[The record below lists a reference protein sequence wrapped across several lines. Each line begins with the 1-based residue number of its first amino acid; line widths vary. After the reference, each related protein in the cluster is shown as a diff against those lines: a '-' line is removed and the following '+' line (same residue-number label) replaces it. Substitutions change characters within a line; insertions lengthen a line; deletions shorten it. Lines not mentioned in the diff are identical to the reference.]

1 MIQSMY
7 MKFWIGL
14 VVFLWVIMPHDTF
27 AAPIVAGSFSTTWDN
42 SGGDGDPND
51 PVSIILG
58 VCADAV
64 YWEEIGNPS
73 NSSTTFSC
81 VGEGGTQTQVTF
93 PSSGNYRVDFSG
105 NFTTINLVNGVNR
118 GYFRSV
124 EQWGDSV
131 WTDLFGAFQSV
142 HRLAINA
149 ADAPDL
155 SQVTNFSYLF
165 AGATNFNSNIN
176 HWNVSTITEMAGVFN
191 GASSFN
197 QPLDNWDVS
206 NVVNFGG
213 GEEGGMFEGASSFN
227 QSLNSWNV
235 FKGESFVNMFRS
247 ATAFNQPLDN
257 WNFRSSCI
265 ILVQNEEDRFFVFD
279 WLFPVAYAGPDTCI
293 NMSGMFRDASS
304 FDQSLASWTISGVQ
318 QMNNMLDNSG
328 LSTEHYSATLQ
339 SWATQ
344 PVNNLVTLG
353 AAGLVYTDAATA
365 ARDELIDVHF
375 WTIDG
380 DVLFVEPGSETFTTR
395 WDTSL
400 DPLTPNN
407 LTIYGGEGEGPFTID
422 WGDGTSQYYPS
433 GPGDYLTH
441 TYSTPGIKTVTI
453 TGTFPYFYA
462 GCYDGDAYN
471 KLIDVT
477 QWGTGVWESFNTSF
491 AGCTHLTGFSAS
503 DVPNLSQVT
512 DMAEAFGGA
521 TAFNGD
527 IGDWDV
533 SNVSEMTNMF
543 SGATSFNGDISGWD
557 VTNVDYMQSM
567 FNGASSFNQDI
578 SGWDVSPIDM
588 YTMFNNASNF
598 NQDISGWDVTTLAQS
613 GYALAGSGISTS
625 NYTKLLLGWST
636 QILPDNVGPGPIG
649 GTYDSDLGDYI
660 NLTPYCT
667 SAQSARDVITGTY
680 NWSITDGGSVPCK
693 TVTYI
698 ADAGGALVGDVFQY
712 IADGES
718 GTAVTATPAE
728 GFRFVSWS
736 DGSTQNPRTDSS
748 LSSNLTLT
756 AVFASTG
763 GDSDS
768 TKIGLRAERL
778 LDVLSEVPVIGS
790 IATFVTSVRDF
801 LNYLTEHEAEIEKL
815 TPEERTK
822 VITTLRDII
831 AFLLKFVPGV

>member
-1 MIQSMY
+1 
-7 MKFWIGL
+7 
-14 VVFLWVIMPHDTF
+14 
-27 AAPIVAGSFSTTWDN
+27 
-42 SGGDGDPND
+42 
-51 PVSIILG
+51 
-58 VCADAV
+58 
-64 YWEEIGNPS
+64 
-73 NSSTTFSC
+73 
-81 VGEGGTQTQVTF
+81 
-93 PSSGNYRVDFSG
+93 
-105 NFTTINLVNGVNR
+105 
-118 GYFRSV
+118 
-124 EQWGDSV
+124 
-131 WTDLFGAFQSV
+131 
-142 HRLAINA
+142 
-149 ADAPDL
+149 
-155 SQVTNFSYLF
+155 
-165 AGATNFNSNIN
+165 
-176 HWNVSTITEMAGVFN
+176 
-191 GASSFN
+191 
-197 QPLDNWDVS
+197 
-206 NVVNFGG
+206 
-213 GEEGGMFEGASSFN
+213 
-227 QSLNSWNV
+227 
-235 FKGESFVNMFRS
+235 
-247 ATAFNQPLDN
+247 
-257 WNFRSSCI
+257 
-265 ILVQNEEDRFFVFD
+265 
-279 WLFPVAYAGPDTCI
+279 
-293 NMSGMFRDASS
+293 
-304 FDQSLASWTISGVQ
+304 
-318 QMNNMLDNSG
+318 
-328 LSTEHYSATLQ
+328 
-339 SWATQ
+339 
-344 PVNNLVTLG
+344 
-353 AAGLVYTDAATA
+353 
-365 ARDELIDVHF
+365 
-375 WTIDG
+375 
-380 DVLFVEPGSETFTTR
+380 
-395 WDTSL
+395 
-400 DPLTPNN
+400 
-407 LTIYGGEGEGPFTID
+407 
-422 WGDGTSQYYPS
+422 
-433 GPGDYLTH
+433 
-441 TYSTPGIKTVTI
+441 
-453 TGTFPYFYA
+453 
-462 GCYDGDAYN
+462 
-471 KLIDVT
+471 
-477 QWGTGVWESFNTSF
+477 
-491 AGCTHLTGFSAS
+491 
-503 DVPNLSQVT
+503 
-512 DMAEAFGGA
+512 MAEAFGGA